1 MRALYTAGAQSQLR
15 LLLEQDDAS
24 TLTRNFQY
32 NNYLV
37 AARQQKM
44 QAYLDAIQRIVVIEK
59 ELANSIQE
67 LQVLQQTLIT
77 ENTQLQA
84 ERDARKTLITNAEQD
99 LKNKDGELEKLNQDR
114 AALQTLIAR
123 IEQQRALAKAKEEQ
137 RLREEQ
143 KNIQQQEEKT
153 FATKTATEPSTD
165 DASSTYSAADLERL
179 RQQSFTQRK
188 GKMLWPAQG
197 KLLDRFGDRRQG
209 SVTWD
214 GLRIKAD
221 SGTPVRA
228 IHGGRVMYADTLR
241 GQGLLIVLDHGD
253 GYMSLYAH
261 NDTLLREAGEWV
273 QPGDVIARVGNSGGE
288 KEPALYFEIRKN
300 GNPINPLPWL
310 KK

>member
-188 GKMLWPAQG
+188 GKMLWPTQG
-197 KLLDRFGDRRQG
+197 PRTT
-209 SVTWD
+209 S
-214 GLRIKAD
+214 
-221 SGTPVRA
+221 
-228 IHGGRVMYADTLR
+228 
-241 GQGLLIVLDHGD
+241 
-253 GYMSLYAH
+253 
-261 NDTLLREAGEWV
+261 
-273 QPGDVIARVGNSGGE
+273 
-288 KEPALYFEIRKN
+288 RKS
-300 GNPINPLPWL
+300 
-310 KK
+310 

>member
-188 GKMLWPAQG
+188 GKMLWPTQG

>member
-1 MRALYTAGAQSQLR
+1 

-24 TLTRNFQY
+24 TLTRNLQY
-32 NNYLV
+32 NDYFV
-37 AARQQKM
+37 SARQQKM
-44 QAYLDAIQRIVVIEK
+44 QVYLDAIQRIDAIEK
-59 ELANSIQE
+59 EIAVTINE
-67 LQVLQQTLIT
+67 LQTLQQTLQT
-77 ENTQLQA
+77 ENTQLEA
-84 ERDARKTLITNAEQD
+84 ERAARKTLIDNADSELQA
-99 LKNKDGELEKLNQDR
+99 KGGELDKLQQDR

-123 IEQQRALAKAKEEQ
+123 IEKQRALAKAQEEK
-137 RLREEQ
+137 RLQAE
-143 KNIQQQEEKT
+143 KQQQEKKHQQEAAQT
-153 FATKTATEPSTD
+153 DTAQKTD
-165 DASSTYSAADLERL
+165 DVSPAYSAADLARL
-179 RQQSFTQRK
+179 QQQSFAQRK
-188 GKMLWPAQG
+188 GKMLWPTQG

-310 KK
+310 SKNP

>member
-1 MRALYTAGAQSQLR
+1 MRALYAAGAQSQLR
-15 LLLEQDDAS
+15 SLLEQDDAS
-24 TLTRNFQY
+24 TLTRNLQY
-32 NNYLV
+32 NDYFV

-44 QAYLDAIQRIVVIEK
+44 QVYLDAIQRIDAIEK
-59 ELANSIQE
+59 EIAVTISE
-67 LQVLQQTLIT
+67 LQTLQQTL
-77 ENTQLQA
+77 QA
-84 ERDARKTLITNAEQD
+84 ETAQLESERAARKTLIDNADSELQA
-99 LKNKDGELEKLNQDR
+99 KGGELDKLVQDR

-123 IEQQRALAKAKEEQ
+123 IEKQRALAKAQEEKRLQEEQ
-137 RLREEQ
+137 R
-143 KNIQQQEEKT
+143 QQEEKQQQ
-153 FATKTATEPSTD
+153 AAAQTETVQKTD
-165 DASSTYSAADLERL
+165 DVSPAYSAADLARL
-179 RQQSFTQRK
+179 QQQSFTQRK

>member
-1 MRALYTAGAQSQLR
+1 M
-15 LLLEQDDAS
+15 LLEQDDAS
-24 TLTRNFQY
+24 TLTRNLQY
-32 NNYLV
+32 NDYFV
-37 AARQQKM
+37 SARQQKM
-44 QAYLDAIQRIVVIEK
+44 QVYLDAIQRIDAIEK
-59 ELANSIQE
+59 EIAVTINE
-67 LQVLQQTLIT
+67 LQTLQQTLQT
-77 ENTQLQA
+77 ENTQLEA
-84 ERDARKTLITNAEQD
+84 ERAARKTLIDNADSELQA
-99 LKNKDGELEKLNQDR
+99 KGGELDKLQQDR

-123 IEQQRALAKAKEEQ
+123 IEKQRALAKAQEEK
-137 RLREEQ
+137 RLQAE
-143 KNIQQQEEKT
+143 KQQQEKKHQQEAAQT
-153 FATKTATEPSTD
+153 DTAQKTD
-165 DASSTYSAADLERL
+165 DVSPAYSAADLARL
-179 RQQSFTQRK
+179 QQQSFAQRK
-188 GKMLWPAQG
+188 GKMLWPTQG

-310 KK
+310 SKNP

>member
-44 QAYLDAIQRIVVIEK
+44 QAYLDAIQRIVAIEK

-114 AALQTLIAR
+114 AALQTLIA
-123 IEQQRALAKAKEEQ
+123 
-137 RLREEQ
+137 
-143 KNIQQQEEKT
+143 
-153 FATKTATEPSTD
+153 
-165 DASSTYSAADLERL
+165 
-179 RQQSFTQRK
+179 QSC
-188 GKMLWPAQG
+188 
-197 KLLDRFGDRRQG
+197 
-209 SVTWD
+209 
-214 GLRIKAD
+214 
-221 SGTPVRA
+221 
-228 IHGGRVMYADTLR
+228 
-241 GQGLLIVLDHGD
+241 
-253 GYMSLYAH
+253 
-261 NDTLLREAGEWV
+261 
-273 QPGDVIARVGNSGGE
+273 
-288 KEPALYFEIRKN
+288 
-300 GNPINPLPWL
+300 
-310 KK
+310 

>member
-114 AALQTLIAR
+114 AALQTLITR

-179 RQQSFTQRK
+179 RQQSFAQRK
-188 GKMLWPAQG
+188 GKMLWPTQG
-197 KLLDRFGDRRQG
+197 KLLHQFGDNRQG

-214 GLRIKAD
+214 GLRIQAD
-221 SGTPVRA
+221 NGTPVHA

-261 NDTLLREAGEWV
+261 NDALLREAGEWV
-273 QPGDVIARVGNSGGE
+273 QPGDIIARAGNSGGE
-288 KEPALYFEIRKN
+288 KESALYFEIRKN

>member
-1 MRALYTAGAQSQLR
+1 
-15 LLLEQDDAS
+15 
-24 TLTRNFQY
+24 
-32 NNYLV
+32 
-37 AARQQKM
+37 
-44 QAYLDAIQRIVVIEK
+44 
-59 ELANSIQE
+59 
-67 LQVLQQTLIT
+67 
-77 ENTQLQA
+77 
-84 ERDARKTLITNAEQD
+84 
-99 LKNKDGELEKLNQDR
+99 LEKLQQDR

-143 KNIQQQEEKT
+143 KRYNSRQEEKIFRCKNAST
-153 FATKTATEPSTD
+153 PNHRRMMYHPPTALPI
-165 DASSTYSAADLERL
+165 SSVCS
-179 RQQSFTQRK
+179 QQSFTQRK
-188 GKMLWPAQG
+188 GKMLWPTQG
-197 KLLDRFGDRRQG
+197 KLLHQFGDNRQG

-214 GLRIKAD
+214 GLRIQAD

-261 NDTLLREAGEWV
+261 NDALLREAGEWV
-273 QPGDVIARVGNSGGE
+273 QPGDIIARAGNSGGE
-288 KEPALYFEIRKN
+288 KESALYFEIRKN